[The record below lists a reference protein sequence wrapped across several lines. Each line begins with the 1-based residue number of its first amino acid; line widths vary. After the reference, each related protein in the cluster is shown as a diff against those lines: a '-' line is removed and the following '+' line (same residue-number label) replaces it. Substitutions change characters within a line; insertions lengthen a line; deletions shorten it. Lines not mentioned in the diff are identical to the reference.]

1 MISEKAVMRVARPT
15 DHLSV
20 ITRMYIDGLGF
31 VLLSQFA
38 DHDGID
44 GAIIGHPQHNYHL
57 EFTQHA
63 GSHADSYA
71 CEAPSQDHLLVFY
84 LPDEAEWQHACENMQ
99 QAGFLPVR
107 SANPFWDVAGKTF
120 VDADGYRVV
129 LQNRAWSL

>member
-1 MISEKAVMRVARPT
+1 MISRKAVLRVARPT

-20 ITRMYIDGLGF
+20 ITKMYIDGLGF

-44 GAIIGHPQHNYHL
+44 GAIIGHLQHNYHL

-63 GSHADSYA
+63 DSYA
-71 CEAPSQDHLLVFY
+71 CKAPSQDHLLVFY
-84 LPDEAEWQHACENMQ
+84 LPDEAEWQHACERML

-120 VDADGYRVV
+120 EDADGYRVV
-129 LQNRAWSL
+129 LQHCAWTL